1 MGRWPGPVG
10 GQLGMFNWAWWWVL
24 LQIEKEG
31 EGGSSFR
38 AVQYY
43 GLGSVMAWCLEY
55 VDPWGSKI
63 LSSISLS

>member
-1 MGRWPGPVG
+1 MGGWPGPVG

-24 LQIEKEG
+24 LQIEEEG
-31 EGGSSFR
+31 EGG
-38 AVQYY
+38 YY

-55 VDPWGSKI
+55 VDPWGSRM